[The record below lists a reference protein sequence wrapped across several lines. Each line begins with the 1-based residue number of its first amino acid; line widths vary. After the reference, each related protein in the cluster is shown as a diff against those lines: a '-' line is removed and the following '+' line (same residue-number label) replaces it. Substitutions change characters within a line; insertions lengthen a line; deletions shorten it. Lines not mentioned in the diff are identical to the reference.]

1 MSKEEKQTVEN
12 VETNDERIET
22 DNTEQEKQTEKK
34 EPELKYSDDDVDEI
48 IDKKFAKWQKQQ
60 EEKINELKEA
70 QKLEKMNEDEKA
82 DYKIKKLQK
91 ELEGYKKREN
101 QSAMAKVA
109 QSMLV
114 EEGFN
119 ISDDLVSNLITDE
132 AESTKD
138 NVKDFTKLL
147 KEAVEKEVNER
158 LKGKSPTVKTTR
170 TKTAKATKNEI
181 LGIKDPVKRQEA
193 IANNLDLFS

>member
-12 VETNDERIET
+12 VETNDEHIET

-82 DYKIKKLQK
+82 DYTIKKLQK
-91 ELEGYKKREN
+91 ELEGYKQREN

>member
-1 MSKEEKQTVEN
+1 MSEEEKQTVEN
-12 VETNDERIET
+12 VETNDEHIET

-70 QKLEKMNEDEKA
+70 RKLEKMNEDEKA
-82 DYKIKKLQK
+82 DYTIKKLQK

-158 LKGKSPTVKTTR
+158 LKGKSPKVKTTR
-170 TKTAKATKNEI
+170 TKTAKATKSEI

>member
-82 DYKIKKLQK
+82 NYKIKKLQK